1 MDVKPSHRAA
11 SVRISPTLAVAAHAA
26 ELQRAG
32 RNILNLA
39 AGQSD
44 FDAPEHVKTAAHD
57 AIREGFTKF
66 TDIDGTP
73 ELKAAVIDK
82 FERDNQLHFKADNIL
97 VSCGC
102 KHSLFNLMQ
111 ALLNED
117 DEVII
122 PAPYWVSYPDMARLA
137 GADPVI
143 IRTKFKQRFKI
154 TPEQLRGA
162 LGPRSRLLILNSPAN
177 PSGAV
182 YTHAELEAL
191 GHVLADFPEVI
202 VVSDDIFEHLSWGP
216 EAFSN
221 ILNAAP
227 RLHERAVV
235 VNGLSKAYG
244 MAGWR
249 IGYAAGPAPLIAA
262 MKKIQSQSTSN
273 PTAVAQAA
281 ATAALRDDRG
291 FLTEQREAFRKRHDF
306 IMRELALIK
315 GVSVHAA
322 DGSFF
327 VFPDMSGVIARR
339 DDLDDDVALAE
350 LLLEQAEI
358 AVVPGAAF
366 GAPDCLRLS
375 TANSMEVLKEAMA
388 RMRKLLA

>member
-26 ELQRAG
+26 ELQRTG
-32 RNILNLA
+32 HNILNLA
-39 AGQSD
+39 AGQPD
-44 FDAPEHVKTAAHD
+44 FDTPAHIKAA
-57 AIREGFTKF
+57 AIAAIEAGFTKY
-66 TDIDGTP
+66 TEIDGTP

-82 FERDNQLHFKADNIL
+82 FERENGLHFKPDNIL

-162 LGPRSRLLILNSPAN
+162 LGPRSRLLILNSPSN

-182 YTHAELEAL
+182 YNRAELEAL
-191 GHVLADFPEVI
+191 GQVLLEFPEVI
-202 VVSDDIFEHLSWGP
+202 VVSDDIFEHVSWSK
-216 EAFSN
+216 ESFVN

-227 RLHERAVV
+227 RLHERTVI
-235 VNGLSKAYG
+235 VNGLSKAYA

-273 PTAVAQAA
+273 PTSIAQVA
-281 ATAALRDDRG
+281 ATAALSGDQS
-291 FLTEQREAFRKRHDF
+291 FLKVQTATFKKRHDF
-306 IMRELALIK
+306 VVRELGLMQD
-315 GVSVHAA
+315 VNVHAA
-322 DGSFF
+322 EGSFF
-327 VFPDMSGVIARR
+327 VFADMSGVIARR
-339 DDLDDDVALAE
+339 EDIDDDVALAE
-350 LLLEQAEI
+350 YLLEHAEL

-375 TANSMEVLKEAMA
+375 TAASMEVLKEALA
-388 RMRKLLA
+388 RMRKLLG

>member
-32 RNILNLA
+32 RGILNLA

-44 FDAPEHVKTAAHD
+44 FDTPAHVKRAAHE
-57 AIREGFTKF
+57 AIDTGLTKY
-66 TDIDGTP
+66 TDVDGTP
-73 ELKAAVIDK
+73 ELKAAVIEK
-82 FERDNQLHFKADNIL
+82 FERDNALHFRAENIL

-111 ALLNED
+111 ALLNEH

-182 YTHAELEAL
+182 YGRAELEAI

-202 VVSDDIFEHLSWGP
+202 VVSDDIFEHVTWTTEPLV
-216 EAFSN
+216 N

-227 RLHERAVV
+227 RLHERTVL

-273 PTAVAQAA
+273 PNSVAQAA
-281 ATAALRDDRG
+281 AVAALQGDG
-291 FLTEQREAFRKRHDF
+291 QFLRVQSEVFKKRHDF
-306 IMRELALIK
+306 MLRELALIK
-315 GVSVHAA
+315 GVNVHPAE
-322 DGSFF
+322 GSFF
-327 VFPDMSGVIARR
+327 VFPDMSGVLARR

-350 LLLEQAEI
+350 YLLDQAEV

-366 GAPDCLRLS
+366 GTPDCLRLS
-375 TANSMEVLKEAMA
+375 TANSMDVLKEAMA

>member
-1 MDVKPSHRAA
+1 VDVKPSHRAA

-32 RNILNLA
+32 RGILNLA

-44 FDAPEHVKTAAHD
+44 FDAPEHAKRAAREAID
-57 AIREGFTKF
+57 AGFTKY
-66 TDIDGTP
+66 TEVDGTP
-73 ELKAAVIDK
+73 ELKAAVIEK
-82 FERDNQLHFKADNIL
+82 FERDNALHFRADNIL

-111 ALLNED
+111 ALLNEH

-182 YTHAELEAL
+182 YSRTELEAI

-202 VVSDDIFEHLSWGP
+202 VASDDIFEHVTWSAEP
-216 EAFSN
+216 FVN

-227 RLHERAVV
+227 RLHERTVL

-273 PTAVAQAA
+273 PNAIAQAA
-281 ATAALRDDRG
+281 ATAVLRGDRE
-291 FLTEQREAFRKRHDF
+291 FLREQNEAFKKRHDF
-306 IMRELALIK
+306 VMRELALIK
-315 GVSVHAA
+315 GVDVHPAE
-322 DGSFF
+322 GSFF
-327 VFPDMSGVIARR
+327 VFPDMSGVLARR

-350 LLLEQAEI
+350 YLLDKAEL

-366 GAPDCLRLS
+366 GTPDCLRLS

>member
-32 RNILNLA
+32 HNILNLA
-39 AGQSD
+39 AGQPD
-44 FDAPEHVKTAAHD
+44 FDTPAHIKAAAID
-57 AIREGFTKF
+57 AINAGFTKY
-66 TDIDGTP
+66 TEVDGTP
-73 ELKAAVIDK
+73 ELKAAVIEK
-82 FERDNQLHFKADNIL
+82 FERDNALHFKPENIL

-111 ALLNED
+111 ALLNDD

-154 TPEQLRGA
+154 TPDQLRGA
-162 LGPRSRLLILNSPAN
+162 LGQRSRLLILNSPAN

-182 YTHAELEAL
+182 YSRAELEAL

-202 VVSDDIFEHLSWGP
+202 VVSDDIFEHIAWGQEP
-216 EAFSN
+216 FAN

-227 RLHERAVV
+227 RLHERTVI

-273 PTAVAQAA
+273 PTSIAQVA
-281 ATAALRDDRG
+281 ATAALRGERT
-291 FLTEQREAFRKRHDF
+291 FLREQNEIFKKRHDF
-306 IMRELALIK
+306 VIGELRLIK
-315 GVSVHAA
+315 GVEVHPAE
-322 DGSFF
+322 GSFF
-327 VFPDMSGVIARR
+327 ILADMHGVIARR
-339 DDLDDDVALAE
+339 DDFNDDVELAE
-350 LLLEQAEI
+350 YLLEHAEI

-366 GAPDCLRLS
+366 GVPDCLRLS
-375 TANSMEVLKEAMA
+375 TANSMDVLKEALA
-388 RMRKLLA
+388 RMRKELA

>member
-26 ELQRAG
+26 ELQRSG

-44 FDAPEHVKTAAHD
+44 FETPAHVKAAAVTAID
-57 AIREGFTKF
+57 ASFTKY
-66 TDIDGTP
+66 TEVDGLP
-73 ELKAAVIDK
+73 ELKAAIIEK
-82 FERDNQLHFKADNIL
+82 FERDNALHFKPENIL

-182 YTHAELEAL
+182 YNRAELEAF
-191 GHVLADFPEVI
+191 GHVLADFPEVV
-202 VVSDDIFEHLSWGP
+202 VVSDDIFEHIIWGSEP
-216 EAFSN
+216 FAN

-227 RLHERAVV
+227 RLHERTVV

-249 IGYAAGPAPLIAA
+249 IGYAAGPASLIGA

-273 PTAVAQAA
+273 PASVAQFAA
-281 ATAALRDDRG
+281 IAALRGDRS
-291 FLTEQREAFRKRHDF
+291 FLLEQCASFKSRHDF
-306 IMRELALIK
+306 VIQELGSINGIA
-315 GVSVHAA
+315 VRPTE
-322 DGSFF
+322 GSFF
-327 VFPDMSGVIARR
+327 VLADVSGVIARR
-339 DDLDDDVALAE
+339 DDFDDDIGLAE
-350 LLLEQAEI
+350 YLLEREAI
-358 AVVPGAAF
+358 ATVPGAAF

-375 TANSMEVLKEAMA
+375 TASSIDTLKEAMS
-388 RMRKLLA
+388 RMRKALA

>member
-26 ELQRAG
+26 DLQRSG

-44 FDAPEHVKTAAHD
+44 SDTPAHIKAAAVK
-57 AIREGFTKF
+57 AINAGCTKY
-66 TDIDGTP
+66 TEVDGMP
-73 ELKAAVIDK
+73 ELKAAVIEK
-82 FERDNQLHFKADNIL
+82 FERDNALHFKPENIL

-143 IRTKFKQRFKI
+143 IRTKIKQRFKI
-154 TPEQLRGA
+154 TPDQLRGA
-162 LGPRSRLLILNSPAN
+162 LGPRSRLLILNSPGN

-182 YTHAELEAL
+182 YNRAELEAL

-202 VVSDDIFEHLSWGP
+202 VVSDDIFEHIIWAREP
-216 EAFSN
+216 FAN

-227 RLHERAVV
+227 RLHARTVV

-249 IGYAAGPAPLIAA
+249 IGYAAGPASLIAT
-262 MKKIQSQSTSN
+262 MKKVQSQSTSD
-273 PTAVAQAA
+273 PASVAQAVA
-281 ATAALRDDRG
+281 VAALRGERS
-291 FLTEQREAFRKRHDF
+291 FLREQSESFKERHAFVLG
-306 IMRELALIK
+306 ELGLIN
-315 GVSVHAA
+315 GVAVHPAE
-322 DGSFF
+322 GSFF
-327 VFPDMSGVIARR
+327 ILADMSGVIARR
-339 DDLDDDVALAE
+339 DDFDDDVGLAE
-350 LLLEQAEI
+350 YLLEHAEI

-366 GAPDCLRLS
+366 GVPDCLRLS
-375 TANSMEVLKEAMA
+375 TANSIDVLAEAMA
-388 RMRKLLA
+388 RMRKALS

>member
-32 RNILNLA
+32 RDILNLA
-39 AGQSD
+39 AGQSN
-44 FDAPEHVKTAAHD
+44 FDTPDNVKAAAHD
-57 AIREGFTKF
+57 AINAGFTKY
-66 TDIDGTP
+66 TEIDGTP
-73 ELKAAVIDK
+73 ELKAAVIEK
-82 FERDNQLHFKADNIL
+82 FERDNALHFKPENIL

-154 TPEQLRGA
+154 SPEQLRGA

-182 YTHAELEAL
+182 YSHSELEAL
-191 GHVLADFPEVI
+191 GHVLAEFPEVI
-202 VVSDDIFEHLSWGP
+202 VVSDDIFEHIHWSG
-216 EAFSN
+216 EAFVN

-227 RLHERAVV
+227 RLHERTVV

-273 PTAVAQAA
+273 PASVAQSAA
-281 ATAALRDDRG
+281 IAALRGDQR
-291 FLTEQREAFRKRHDF
+291 FLRDQNGVFKKRHDF
-306 IMRELALIK
+306 LLRELALIK
-315 GVSVHAA
+315 DLNVHAA
-322 DGSFF
+322 EGSFF

-339 DDLDDDVALAE
+339 DDLDDDVALAQF
-350 LLLEQAEI
+350 LLDKAAL

-375 TANSMEVLKEAMA
+375 TANSMEVLQEAMA

>member
-1 MDVKPSHRAA
+1 LDVKPSHRAA
-11 SVRISPTLAVAAHAA
+11 SLRISPTLAVAAHAA

-32 RNILNLA
+32 RDILNLA

-44 FDAPEHVKTAAHD
+44 FDTPEHVKAAARQ
-57 AIREGFTKF
+57 AITDGFTKY
-66 TDIDGTP
+66 TEVDGTA
-73 ELKAAVIDK
+73 ELKAAVIEK
-82 FERDNQLHFKADNIL
+82 FERDNALHFKPENIL

-111 ALLNED
+111 ALLNEH

-162 LGPRSRLLILNSPAN
+162 LGPRSRLLILNSPSN

-182 YTHAELEAL
+182 YSRAELEAL
-191 GHVLADFPEVI
+191 GHVLAEFPEVI
-202 VVSDDIFEHLSWGP
+202 VVSDDIFEHLNWGLEP
-216 EAFSN
+216 FSN

-227 RLHERAVV
+227 RLHERTVV
-235 VNGLSKAYG
+235 VNGLSKTYG

-273 PTAVAQAA
+273 PASIAQMAA
-281 ATAALRDDRG
+281 IAALRGERG
-291 FLTEQREAFRKRHDF
+291 FLREQNEVFKKRHDF
-306 IMRELALIK
+306 VVRELALVK
-315 GVSVHAA
+315 GVNVHPA

-350 LLLEQAEI
+350 YLLDKAAL

-375 TANSMEVLKEAMA
+375 TANSMEILKEAMT

>member
-11 SVRISPTLAVAAHAA
+11 SVKTSPTLAVAAQAA
-26 ELQRAG
+26 ELERAG
-32 RNILNLA
+32 REILNLA
-39 AGQSD
+39 AGQPD
-44 FDAPEHVKTAAHD
+44 FDTPPHVKAA
-57 AIREGFTKF
+57 AIAAIEAGFTKY
-66 TDIDGTP
+66 TEIDGTP
-73 ELKAAVIDK
+73 DLKRAILAK
-82 FERDNQLHFKADNIL
+82 FERDNALTFRPEHVL
-97 VSCGC
+97 VSCGG
-102 KHSLFNLMQ
+102 KHSLYNLMQ

-117 DEVII
+117 DEVLI

-143 IRTKFKQRFKI
+143 IRTKFKQHFKI

-182 YTHAELEAL
+182 YTRSELEAL
-191 GHVLADFPEVI
+191 GHVLMDFPEVI
-202 VVSDDIFEHLSWGP
+202 VVSDDIFEHVRWTG
-216 EAFSN
+216 EAFVN
-221 ILNAAP
+221 ILNAVP
-227 RLHERAVV
+227 RLHERTVI
-235 VNGLSKAYG
+235 VNGVSKAYG

-249 IGYAAGPAPLIAA
+249 IGYAAGPAPLVTA
-262 MKKIQSQSTSN
+262 MKRIQSQSTSN
-273 PTAVAQAA
+273 PTSIAQAA
-281 ATAALRDDRG
+281 AQAALEGTQD
-291 FLTEQREAFRKRHDF
+291 FLLERNEEYRRRHDF
-306 IMRELALIK
+306 VLRELALIR
-315 GVSVHAA
+315 GVNVHPA

-339 DDLDDDVALAE
+339 ADLDDDVALAE
-350 LLLEQAEI
+350 FLLDQAGI

-375 TANSMEVLKEAMA
+375 LAASMDTLREALA

>member
-11 SVRISPTLAVAAHAA
+11 SVRTSATLAVAAHAA

-44 FDAPEHVKTAAHD
+44 FDTPAHVKAAAVD
-57 AIREGFTKF
+57 AINAGFTKY
-66 TDIDGTP
+66 TEVDGTS
-73 ELKAAVIDK
+73 ELKAAVIEK
-82 FERDNQLHFKADNIL
+82 FERDNGLHFKPDNIL

-143 IRTKFKQRFKI
+143 IRTKVKQRFKI

-162 LGPRSRLLILNSPAN
+162 LGPRSRLVILNSPAN

-182 YTHAELEAL
+182 YSRAELAAL

-202 VVSDDIFEHLSWGP
+202 VVSDDIFEHIHWAAEP
-216 EAFSN
+216 FAN

-227 RLHERAVV
+227 RLHARTVI
-235 VNGLSKAYG
+235 VNGLSKSYA

-249 IGYAAGPAPLIAA
+249 IGYAAGPATLIAA

-273 PTAVAQAA
+273 PTSIAQAA
-281 ATAALRDDRG
+281 ATAALRGGRA
-291 FLTEQREAFRKRHDF
+291 FLRKQNESFKQRHDF
-306 IMRELALIK
+306 MIRELSMIE
-315 GVSVHAA
+315 GVEVYPGE
-322 DGSFF
+322 GSFF
-327 VFPDMSGVIARR
+327 ILADMSGVIARR
-339 DDLDDDVALAE
+339 NEFDDDVGLAE
-350 LLLEQAEI
+350 YLLEHAEL
-358 AVVPGAAF
+358 AVVPGTAF

-375 TANSMEVLKEAMA
+375 TANPMDTLMEALT
-388 RMRKLLA
+388 RMRKLLG

>member
-1 MDVKPSHRAA
+1 LDVKPSHRAT
-11 SVRISPTLAVAAHAA
+11 SVRSSPTLAVAAHAA
-26 ELQRAG
+26 DLQRAG
-32 RNILNLA
+32 RDILNLA

-44 FDAPEHVKTAAHD
+44 FDTPEHVKLAAHQAID
-57 AIREGFTKF
+57 AGFTRY
-66 TDIDGTP
+66 TDVGGTL
-73 ELKAAVIDK
+73 ELKAAIIEK
-82 FERDNQLHFKADNIL
+82 FERDNGLHFKPENIL

-117 DEVII
+117 DEVLI

-182 YTHAELEAL
+182 YSRSELEAL

-202 VVSDDIFEHLSWGP
+202 VVSDDIFEHINWSIEP
-216 EAFSN
+216 FAN
-221 ILNAAP
+221 ILHAAP
-227 RLHERAVV
+227 RLHERTVI

-273 PTAVAQAA
+273 PTSIAQAA
-281 ATAALRDDRG
+281 AVAALRGDRG
-291 FLTEQREAFRKRHDF
+291 FLREQNEVFKKRHDF
-306 IMRELALIK
+306 LLRELGLMK
-315 GVSVHAA
+315 GVNVHPAE
-322 DGSFF
+322 GSFF

-339 DDLDDDVALAE
+339 DDIDDDVALAE
-350 LLLEQAEI
+350 YLLDKAAL

-375 TANSMEVLKEAMA
+375 TANDMEVLKEAMA

>member
-26 ELQRAG
+26 DLQRSG

-44 FDAPEHVKTAAHD
+44 SDTPAHIKAAAVK
-57 AIREGFTKF
+57 AINAGCTKY
-66 TDIDGTP
+66 TEVDGMP
-73 ELKAAVIDK
+73 ELKAAVIEK
-82 FERDNQLHFKADNIL
+82 FERDNALHFKPENIL

-143 IRTKFKQRFKI
+143 IRTKIKQRFKI
-154 TPEQLRGA
+154 TPDQLRGA
-162 LGPRSRLLILNSPAN
+162 LGPRSRLLILNSPGN

-182 YTHAELEAL
+182 YNRAELEAL

-202 VVSDDIFEHLSWGP
+202 VVSDDIFEHIIWAREP
-216 EAFSN
+216 FAN

-227 RLHERAVV
+227 RLHARTVV

-249 IGYAAGPAPLIAA
+249 IGYAAGPASLIAT
-262 MKKIQSQSTSN
+262 MKKVQSQSTSD
-273 PTAVAQAA
+273 PASVAQAVA
-281 ATAALRDDRG
+281 VAALRGERS
-291 FLTEQREAFRKRHDF
+291 FLREQSESFKERHAFVLG
-306 IMRELALIK
+306 ELGLIN
-315 GVSVHAA
+315 GVAVHPAE
-322 DGSFF
+322 GSFF
-327 VFPDMSGVIARR
+327 ILADMSGVIARR
-339 DDLDDDVALAE
+339 DDFDDDVGLAE
-350 LLLEQAEI
+350 YLLERAEI

-366 GAPDCLRLS
+366 GVPDCLRLS
-375 TANSMEVLKEAMA
+375 TANSIDVLAEAMA
-388 RMRKLLA
+388 RMRKALS

>member
-1 MDVKPSHRAA
+1 MDVKPSHRAT

-26 ELQRAG
+26 NLQRSG

-44 FDAPEHVKTAAHD
+44 FDTPAHVKAAAAD
-57 AIREGFTKF
+57 AISAGFTKY
-66 TDIDGTP
+66 TEVDGTP
-73 ELKAAVIDK
+73 DLKAAVIEK
-82 FERDNQLHFKADNIL
+82 FERDNALHFKPENIL
-97 VSCGC
+97 ISCGC

-143 IRTKFKQRFKI
+143 VRTKFKQGFKL
-154 TPEQLRGA
+154 TPDLLRGA

-182 YTHAELEAL
+182 YSRAELAAL
-191 GHVLADFPEVI
+191 GHVLVDFPEVI
-202 VVSDDIFEHLSWGP
+202 VVSDDIFEHIVWAREP
-216 EAFSN
+216 FAN

-227 RLHERAVV
+227 RLHERTMV

-244 MAGWR
+244 MANWR
-249 IGYAAGPAPLIAA
+249 IGYAAGPASLIAA

-273 PTAVAQAA
+273 PSSVAQVAA
-281 ATAALRDDRG
+281 VAALRGDRS
-291 FLTEQREAFRKRHDF
+291 FLLEQCSIFKQRHDF
-306 IMRELALIK
+306 LLSELGLIDGVTALP
-315 GVSVHAA
+315 AE
-322 DGSFF
+322 GSFF
-327 VFPDMSGVIARR
+327 VFADFSGVIARR
-339 DDLDDDVALAE
+339 DEFDDDVGLAE
-350 LLLEQAEI
+350 YLLEHAEI

-366 GAPDCLRLS
+366 GVPDYLRLS
-375 TANSMEVLKEAMA
+375 TANNMETLMEAMI
-388 RMRKLLA
+388 RMQKVLA

>member
-32 RNILNLA
+32 HNILNLA
-39 AGQSD
+39 AGQPD
-44 FDAPEHVKTAAHD
+44 FDTPAHVKAAAID
-57 AIREGFTKF
+57 AINAGFTKY
-66 TDIDGTP
+66 TEVDGTP
-73 ELKAAVIDK
+73 ELKAAVIEK
-82 FERDNQLHFKADNIL
+82 FERDNALHFKPENIL

-182 YTHAELEAL
+182 YSRAELAAL
-191 GHVLADFPEVI
+191 GYVLADFPEVI
-202 VVSDDIFEHLSWGP
+202 VVSDDIFEHITWGQEP
-216 EAFSN
+216 FAN

-227 RLHERAVV
+227 RLHERTVI

-273 PTAVAQAA
+273 PTSIAQVAAI
-281 ATAALRDDRG
+281 AALRGDRT
-291 FLTEQREAFRKRHDF
+291 FLRERNEIFKQRHDF
-306 IMRELALIK
+306 VIGELGLIK
-315 GVSVHAA
+315 GVEVHPA

-327 VFPDMSGVIARR
+327 ILADMSGVIARR
-339 DDLDDDVALAE
+339 DDIDDDVELAE
-350 LLLEQAEI
+350 HLLERAEM

-366 GAPDCLRLS
+366 GIPDCLRLS
-375 TANSMEVLKEAMA
+375 TANSMDVLKEAMT
-388 RMRKLLA
+388 RLRKELA

>member
-32 RNILNLA
+32 RDILNLA

-44 FDAPEHVKTAAHD
+44 FDTPEHAKAAARD
-57 AIREGFTKF
+57 AISAGFTRY

-73 ELKAAVIDK
+73 ELKAAVIEK
-82 FERDNQLHFKADNIL
+82 FERDNALHFKPENIL

-182 YTHAELEAL
+182 YSRAELEAI
-191 GHVLADFPEVI
+191 GHVLAEFPEVI
-202 VVSDDIFEHLSWGP
+202 VVSDDIFEHVRWSSEP
-216 EAFSN
+216 FTN

-227 RLHERAVV
+227 RLHERTVV
-235 VNGLSKAYG
+235 VNGVSKAYG

-273 PTAVAQAA
+273 PTSIAQAA
-281 ATAALRDDRG
+281 AVAVLRGDRG
-291 FLTEQREAFRKRHDF
+291 FLREQNEAFKKRHDF
-306 IMRELALIK
+306 LMRELTLIK
-315 GVSVHAA
+315 GVNIHPAE
-322 DGSFF
+322 GSFF

-350 LLLEQAEI
+350 YLLEQAEV

-375 TANSMEVLKEAMA
+375 AANSMDVLKEAMA